1 VPATAFRFSPP
12 TAETRA
18 FSMRDLF
25 MPRMRMGRPGG
36 RQQAAAATG
45 MRTLYVLKDGAPQAV
60 QVKTGATDG
69 ENVEIV
75 SGITEGDQVITG
87 TRQARS

>member
-1 VPATAFRFSPP
+1 
-12 TAETRA
+12 
-18 FSMRDLF
+18 

-36 RQQAAAATG
+36 QRQAGGEAG

-75 SGITEGDQVITG
+75 SGIAEGDQVITG
-87 TRQARS
+87 ESRQARS